1 MSWQIFK
8 KFCLLSPC
16 VHPWELRLEYARS
29 KQIYW
34 TIEQPAT
41 SLLPYYAPFQVGLLV
56 CIVSFYMS
64 KHVSLGPCT
73 VRNSSKDTRLRS
85 SQSLWGIGWRHKA
98 TCLQTNLHVCLVS
111 LHASNCLAFEIDQF
125 DRLERY
131 SRKSTILITTAPFLK
146 ELASTVLTAERRLE
160 FKQFLGICLSNL
172 CKSY

>member
-85 SQSLWGIGWRHKA
+85 SQSLWGHWVE
-98 TCLQTNLHVCLVS
+98 TQ
-111 LHASNCLAFEIDQF
+111 
-125 DRLERY
+125 
-131 SRKSTILITTAPFLK
+131 
-146 ELASTVLTAERRLE
+146 
-160 FKQFLGICLSNL
+160 SNL
-172 CKSY
+172 PANQPSCVSSFSACFQVSCLWNWSIWSARTLLQEKHHPHNHRAIPERACVDSADCRT